1 MANPD
6 EPRLPPEL
14 ERRIFEI
21 AAVSDPESIARSV
34 GLVAKRVWAWT
45 EPIIY
50 RTVVVSSMNEKTGVA
65 AAILRHLDSGASGK
79 PPSFF
84 AQHVHNFSLV
94 PSFWLFMGARPSP
107 NAWKP
112 AELARV
118 VRACTGVKNFSF
130 MGSFRPLSAK
140 ENHLGDALDA
150 WRPRKILMLADG
162 PAQFAEYATDPV
174 FRDVTHLL
182 LTTMSSASD
191 PDYVFDRADN
201 LHALARLP
209 KLRHLAVVVQM
220 PTPVLVQLLSAP
232 LQLETLVL
240 FGAENCTTEL
250 VGIEDDRVVILH
262 EEENILADWQEAVK
276 GNPDLWDRAEEFI
289 RGKRRGEIESERFV
303 STGGK
308 QIDRSLILLLL
319 HHTGRAYHHRRQP

>member
-1 MANPD
+1 MD
-6 EPRLPPEL
+6 EPPHLPPEL
-14 ERRIFEI
+14 ERRIFEM
-21 AAVSDPESIARSV
+21 AAVSDPGSIPRSL
-34 GLVAKRVWAWT
+34 GLVAKRVWEWT

-50 RTVVVSSMNEKTGVA
+50 RTVVISSMNEKTGVA
-65 AAILRHLDSGASGK
+65 AAILRHLDAGTTSK

-94 PSFWLFMGARPSP
+94 PSFWLFMAARPSP

-140 ENHLGDALDA
+140 ENYVGDALNA
-150 WRPRKILMLADG
+150 WRPHKILMLADG

-174 FRDVTHLL
+174 FRDITHLL
-182 LTTMSSASD
+182 LTTMSSSSD
-191 PDYVFDRADN
+191 PDYVFDRPDN

-220 PTPVLVQLLSAP
+220 PTPVLAQLLSAP

-240 FGAENCTTEL
+240 FGAENGATEL

-262 EEENILADWQEAVK
+262 EEDNILTDWHEAAN
-276 GNPDLWDRAEEFI
+276 GSPDFWDRAGEFI
-289 RGKRRGEIESERFV
+289 RRKRRGEIESHRFV
-303 STGGK
+303 LSNPRDT
-308 QIDRSLILLLL
+308 
-319 HHTGRAYHHRRQP
+319 